1 MTIIVFTVAVPGS
14 ETQIFVGTFKHNK
27 ALRKSSI
34 SPSFALYFYV
44 TSWLPLHPYL
54 YFSCKV
60 LSC

>member
-44 TSWLPLHPYL
+44 TS
-54 YFSCKV
+54 
-60 LSC
+60 